1 MRILLHPK
9 AAEYLMKSS
18 DDHRSI
24 LKQRLHELEDQPERK
39 GKRLKHSPYYS
50 LRIGDYRAIY
60 MVDQVK
66 AQVVILYIGHRK
78 DVYDDFDKI
87 F

>member
-1 MRILLHPK
+1 LRVLLHPK
-9 AAEYLMKSS
+9 AAEYLTKIS
-18 DDHRSI
+18 DDLRSR
-24 LKQRLHELEDQPERK
+24 LKQRLHELEYEPEKR
-39 GKRLKHSPYYS
+39 GERLKHSPYYS

-60 MVDQVK
+60 MVDHEK
-66 AQVVILYIGHRK
+66 AQVVILFIGHRR

>member
-1 MRILLHPK
+1 LKILLHPE
-9 AAEYLMKSS
+9 AARYIQACSENMRSRMKQC
-18 DDHRSI
+18 
-24 LKQRLHELEDQPERK
+24 LQELEDQPEAK

-60 MVDQVK
+60 MVDHVEDH
-66 AQVVILYIGHRK
+66 VIVLFIGNRK

>member
-1 MRILLHPK
+1 LRVLLHPK
-9 AAEYLMKSS
+9 VVEYLQASS
-18 DDHRSI
+18 EDHRSRMR
-24 LKQRLHELEDQPERK
+24 QRLRDLEDQPERK

-50 LRIGDYRAIY
+50 LRVGDYRAIY
-60 MVDQVK
+60 TVDH
-66 AQVVILYIGHRK
+66 AEDCVVVLFIGHRK

>member
-1 MRILLHPK
+1 MRILLHPE
-9 AAEYLMKSS
+9 AARYLQACSENIRSRMK
-18 DDHRSI
+18 
-24 LKQRLHELEDQPERK
+24 KRLQELEDQPEAK

-50 LRIGDYRAIY
+50 LRIEDYRAIY
-60 MVDQVK
+60 MVDN
-66 AQVVILYIGHRK
+66 AEGHVIVLFIGHRK